1 MFYAFVH
8 KYEPHMRD
16 TRGRRIGH
24 VEVFSTKRTRD
35 AFVDLNRK
43 CERIS
48 SDTARWHLVDEL
60 LAEYP
65 RLRDEAAYMTTPEIV
80 IIVEKLR
87 NENREG

>member
-8 KYEPHMRD
+8 KYEPYMRD
-16 TRGRRIGH
+16 THGKRIGH

-35 AFVDLNRK
+35 AFVDLNRE

-60 LAEYP
+60 LAECP
-65 RLRDEAAYMTTPEIV
+65 RLRDDVAYMTTQEIV
-80 IIVEKLR
+80 IMVEKLR
-87 NENREG
+87 IENREG